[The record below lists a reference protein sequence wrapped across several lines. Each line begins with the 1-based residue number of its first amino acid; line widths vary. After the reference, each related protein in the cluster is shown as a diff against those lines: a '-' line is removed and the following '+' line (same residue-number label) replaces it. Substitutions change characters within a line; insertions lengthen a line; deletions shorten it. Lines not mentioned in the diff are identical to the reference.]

1 MKASFPLLLAA
12 LFSVLMP
19 SDAMAQRDGFGIG
32 IIAGDPTGLCIK
44 NWLSQKSALEM
55 AAAWSFEGNG
65 GFFLSGDYVLHSFG
79 ISGGS
84 GLMLTYGL
92 GGRLYFRDGDKNN
105 DGDTF
110 LGLRVPWGS
119 AIRSRGSGRHIPAA
133 RPGHGPHPG
142 NRTQTERRSR
152 GQALP
157 LARQPDPEV
166 AGGISGV
173 ARHVDAELPES

>member
-19 SDAMAQRDGFGIG
+19 SDAMAQRDGFGIV

-110 LGLRVPWGS
+110 LGLRVPLGLCYPIEG
-119 AIRSRGSGRHIPAA
+119 APVDIFLQLAPVMDLIPETELRLNGGVGA
-133 RPGHGPHPG
+133 R
-142 NRTQTERRSR
+142 
-152 GQALP
+152 LY
-157 LARQPDPEV
+157 L
-166 AGGISGV
+166 
-173 ARHVDAELPES
+173 